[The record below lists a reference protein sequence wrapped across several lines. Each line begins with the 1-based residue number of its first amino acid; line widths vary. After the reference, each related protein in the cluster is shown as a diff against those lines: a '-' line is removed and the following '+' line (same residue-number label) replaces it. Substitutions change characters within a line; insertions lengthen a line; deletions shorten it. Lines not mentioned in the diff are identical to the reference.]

1 MASDGHH
8 DDDDAVCDAHHGEVG
23 DGHHEGDAVGDAHHG
38 VVCDGH
44 YEDGAVGD
52 AHRGVVV
59 DVATGSDCIH
69 LDRGGL
75 EPGGIIVLINVQ
87 WHSHNYHHSYH
98 PCHHE
103 TLNRTI

>member
-1 MASDGHH
+1 MASDGHY

-23 DGHHEGDAVGDAHHG
+23 DGHHDGGHHAVGDAHHG
-38 VVCDGH
+38 VV
-44 YEDGAVGD
+44 
-52 AHRGVVV
+52 V
-59 DVATGSDCIH
+59 DVVTGSDCIH